1 MTDTRR
7 STPPSP
13 PSRPAATCVYITRGR
28 DKQLITTWG
37 SLREARSQI
46 ALALGGEPFKWLDH
60 VTILSRLGVK
70 VECTHLEDIMEL
82 DDEQLLQPQEERTVE
97 RFLSDAPSTPAPQT
111 RREKRKARVAAMKVS
126 ATSAAAPTATPGKSS
141 SSQPTWESPPRQSS
155 APVQMPVDA
164 VAEQLGVSGRQIR
177 RAMRAL
183 RWAKPV
189 GRWVI
194 NEEDIPALRK
204 AIKGAAK

>member
-1 MTDTRR
+1 MTDTNR
-7 STPPSP
+7 STAPSP
-13 PSRPAATCVYITRGR
+13 PSRIAATVVYITRGR
-28 DKQLITTWG
+28 DKRLITTWG

-60 VTILSRLGVK
+60 VTILSRTGVK
-70 VECTHLEDIMEL
+70 IECHHLEDIMEL
-82 DDEQLLQPQEERTVE
+82 DDMELLQDHEKKAVD
-97 RFLSDAPSTPAPQT
+97 RFLSDAPAAERPLTK
-111 RREKRKARVAAMKVS
+111 REKRKAR
-126 ATSAAAPTATPGKSS
+126 AAAAAGSTAKPPPAADPQ

-155 APVQMPVDA
+155 APVQMPVEA
-164 VAEQLGVSGRQIR
+164 VAAELGVTGRQIR

-183 RWAKPV
+183 KWAKPV

-194 NEEDIPALRK
+194 NESDIPELRK